1 MKLELHIARRYLFS
15 KKTRNAINIISGISA
30 CGICVGTL
38 ALVCVLSV
46 FNGFQDLIGQYFT
59 AFDPPLKITLAKGK
73 TFEANLPELNK
84 IKTLPEVE
92 VYSEVIEDNVLLRYA
107 DKQVPAVLKGVT
119 EKFQL
124 TSGIDSIFREGEFKL
139 RDKYHY
145 FAVMGQGLAYTL
157 GAGVYFIDPLYIY
170 APKSKVK
177 VNIARPD
184 NAFNQKGMFLS
195 GIFAVNQSEYDSQYV
210 IIDLELAQELF
221 QYENLL
227 TSIEIKLKDGAN
239 LERTEKKIQ
248 KILGDKF
255 IVQNRHEQKVEF
267 FKMMQIEKWI
277 TYLILSFILLIAI
290 FNIIGSLTMLI
301 LDKKE
306 DIKTLHSLGAN
317 DQTIRRI
324 FLYEGWMISVIGA
337 FIGIAVGV
345 ILVLLQQYIGII
357 RLSGS
362 YVITYYPVRLAVIDL
377 IIIFFTVVGLGFLAS
392 YYPTKFIN
400 KNKI

>member
-1 MKLELHIARRYLFS
+1 
-15 KKTRNAINIISGISA
+15 
-30 CGICVGTL
+30 
-38 ALVCVLSV
+38 
-46 FNGFQDLIGQYFT
+46 
-59 AFDPPLKITLAKGK
+59 
-73 TFEANLPELNK
+73 
-84 IKTLPEVE
+84 
-92 VYSEVIEDNVLLRYA
+92 
-107 DKQVPAVLKGVT
+107 
-119 EKFQL
+119 
-124 TSGIDSIFREGEFKL
+124 
-139 RDKYHY
+139 HY